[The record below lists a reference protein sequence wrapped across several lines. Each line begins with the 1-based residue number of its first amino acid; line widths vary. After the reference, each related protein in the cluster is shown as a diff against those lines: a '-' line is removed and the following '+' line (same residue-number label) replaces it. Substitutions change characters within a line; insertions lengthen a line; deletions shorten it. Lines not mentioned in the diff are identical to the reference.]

1 MASPVSFLFW
11 AFLVCLLG
19 FVFGIQL
26 GKACSVYS
34 FFILV
39 IVIFSLF
46 QHTRL
51 CVVFGVWNVKIICVL
66 FAGGQKDYPNESHVF
81 FLLISYVGASV

>member
-1 MASPVSFLFW
+1 MAGPVSFLFW

-51 CVVFGVWNVKIICVL
+51 CVVFGVWNVKIICV
-66 FAGGQKDYPNESHVF
+66 FSAGGQKDYPNESHVF